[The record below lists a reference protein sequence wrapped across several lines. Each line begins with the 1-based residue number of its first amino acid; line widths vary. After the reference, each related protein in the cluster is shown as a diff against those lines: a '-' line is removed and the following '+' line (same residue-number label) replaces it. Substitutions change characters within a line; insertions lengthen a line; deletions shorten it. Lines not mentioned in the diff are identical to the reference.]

1 MCAAFCYEVLKCCT
15 SKISSTRNE
24 ASALLYLLMRN
35 NFEYTKRKTFL
46 RTHLQV
52 SENRSFSFFCS
63 IFRLS
68 TLRSRAPQSN
78 TKLLATGGHLVLE
91 MCLVSIPDIL
101 TFEHLVQ
108 RSKISQLLYID
119 YMLKWYFGYIG
130 LSKINQ
136 NSLVS
141 FYFLMWLLDNSILHM
156 WLISY
161 FYWTTRLENRDI
173 KSIVFRSHKYH
184 ILCDLSK
191 DFFSLSVPQMLHK

>member
-63 IFRLS
+63 ILSLS
-68 TLRSRAPQSN
+68 TVRSRTPQSN

-91 MCLVSIPDIL
+91 MWLVSIQDIL
-101 TFEHLVQ
+101 NLEHLVQ
-108 RSKISQLLYID
+108 RNKVSQLLYID

-161 FYWTTRLENRDI
+161 FYWTTLLENI
-173 KSIVFRSHKYH
+173 GVKSIDSRFQEYH
-184 ILCDLSK
+184 TVCDLSE
-191 DFFSLSVPQMLHK
+191 DFFSLLVFQMLHK